1 MNAARR
7 SDGTLNADGIVALA
21 LEICRKPAS
30 RDHLLSFALASRL
43 GNATRTS
50 NSLTIL
56 RELGLLFEEGTNLR
70 LKGDFSSPD
79 QAHKTVRLA
88 VRDRYCQMLQ
98 SAALG
103 SVFQLGDSPRSLR
116 VDSLQLPY
124 RELGYPMLL
133 RQFGIASRAQT
144 DDRAW
149 TIAEDS
155 APVFLAALGRIN
167 RQQGAR
173 RKLSLKQFQDLQN
186 SKADAGKRA
195 EEFVL
200 AFERRRLAHH
210 PFVDLIR
217 AISEEDVGAG
227 FDILSF
233 DKGRSALHDRLI
245 EVKGFGT
252 ERSFYWSNGEMAAA
266 LEFREKYWIYL
277 IDRNR
282 MSDAGYVPEMITDPY
297 AYFVEQNP
305 AGWIMEPQSHK
316 FSRPDAAG

>member
-30 RDHLLSFALASRL
+30 RDCLRSFALASRL

-50 NSLTIL
+50 NTLTIL
-56 RELGLLFEEGTNLR
+56 EELGLLFEDGVNLR
-70 LKGDFSSPD
+70 LEGDFSSPD
-79 QAHKTVRLA
+79 EARRTIRLA
-88 VRDRYCQMLQ
+88 VRDGYCQMLQ

-103 SVFQLGDSPRSLR
+103 SAFQLGDSLRSLR

-133 RQFGIASRAQT
+133 RQFGIASRVQS

-155 APVFLAALGRIN
+155 APVFLAALDLIN

-173 RKLSLKQFQDLQN
+173 RKLSFKQFQDLQDA
-186 SKADAGKRA
+186 KAEAGKRA

-200 AFERRRLAHH
+200 AFERKRLSDH

-233 DKGRSALHDRLI
+233 NKSRSALHDRLI

-266 LEFREKYWIYL
+266 LELRDRYWLYL
-277 IDRNR
+277 VDRSQ
-282 MSDAGYVPEMITDPY
+282 MSAAGYVPEMITDPY

-316 FSRPDAAG
+316 FSRPDSAG